1 MKVAAVRELKPT
13 SKLNFFLARM
23 AYRGFS
29 YEQVLAGTTIREEQL
44 ANELFRPTTQQ
55 SRRIILNLIELTQD
69 PSIGIALG
77 AEFKI
82 SYLGVL
88 GYAALSAATLEQSR
102 ELFVKYGAL
111 SEHFFTSIN
120 YLKNGRWWS
129 EIRDTFVLG
138 DLMHFAVEEFA
149 SETMVL
155 ASSLTNRPFPILELH
170 MTYPQP
176 RDVGSYLRR
185 FNCPLYF
192 NQPRNIVVFDIRRL
206 HDAISLAN
214 EEVFSL
220 CERQCHLI
228 ISKTESTELVSN
240 RIRHYLVRNPGRF
253 PSLEEM
259 AKRLNMGSRTLRRR
273 LVAEKVTFQEIL
285 DDIRR
290 ELAIQYLENTALTPK
305 EIGFLLGYSSV
316 SNLRRAFAVWTGK
329 RLSDY
334 RQSEPPAMPAA
345 STAQRP
351 A

>member
-1 MKVAAVRELKPT
+1 MRELKPT

-23 AYRGFS
+23 ACRGFS

-44 ANELFRPTTQQ
+44 ARELFRPTAQQ
-55 SRRIILNLIELTQD
+55 SRRIILNLIELTQN

-88 GYAALSAATLEQSR
+88 GYAALSAATLGQSR
-102 ELFVKYGAL
+102 ELLTKYRAL
-111 SEHFFTSIN
+111 AEHFFTSVNHIN
-120 YLKNGRWWS
+120 NERWWS
-129 EIRDTFVLG
+129 EIRDTLVLG

-149 SETMVL
+149 SETMAL
-155 ASSLTNRPFPILELH
+155 ASSLTGRPFPILELH
-170 MTYPQP
+170 VTYPQP
-176 RDVGSYLRR
+176 AAVGPYLRR

-206 HDAISLAN
+206 HDAISFAN

-228 ISKTESTELVSN
+228 VSRTESTELVSN

-259 AKRLNMGSRTLRRR
+259 AQRLNMGSRTLRRR
-273 LVAEKVTFQEIL
+273 LAAEKVTYQQIL

-334 RQSEPPAMPAA
+334 RRSERSATPAA
-345 STAQRP
+345 DAAQRP
-351 A
+351 L